1 VSSTEGLPRELL
13 DAVVEMMGRAG
24 KLGSVRVLGHSMEP
38 TLGSGDLLAVDFA
51 ASALRTGDLLVFRQ
65 ADYLTV
71 HRLLGSA
78 RDPEG
83 RPCLR
88 TRGDGTT
95 ALDPPLARQCVVGRV
110 VAARRG
116 GVWRDFGGKGARRY
130 ARAVAWHDLAWAAV
144 GVAASRTL
152 DRVFRR
158 LRLGSPARRLAVA
171 ADRALIGAADRLL
184 FDRLHRE
191 MEAPQGVS
199 DGDETP
205 RASASAPP
213 GGLLY
218 STILSPRERSG

>member
-1 VSSTEGLPRELL
+1 VNSPDGLPRELL

-24 KLGSVRVLGHSMEP
+24 RLGSVRVLGRSMEP

-51 ASALRTGDLLVFRQ
+51 AGELLAGDLLVFRQ
-65 ADYLTV
+65 SDYLTV

-88 TRGDGTT
+88 TRGDGAM
-95 ALDPPLARQCVVGRV
+95 ALDPPLARQRVVGRV

-116 GVWRDFGGKGARRY
+116 GVWRDLRGKGARRY
-130 ARAVAWHDLAWAAV
+130 ARALAWHDLAWAAV
-144 GVAASRTL
+144 GLAAYRTA

-158 LRLGSPARRLAVA
+158 LGLGTPARRLAAA
-171 ADRALIGAADRLL
+171 ADRVLIGAADRLL

-191 MEAPQGVS
+191 VEAPEGAS

-205 RASASAPP
+205 QASASAPST
-213 GGLLY
+213 GLLY
-218 STILSPRERSG
+218 